1 MQVAQIHFGTGNGVF
16 SFLIIIRLKIST
28 RLSKGEMIQP
38 PDNDINALPEALA
51 IIFVRSKKSAAYKA
65 LKIIASLDK
74 KDILFISVPAKLY
87 RFSLFIIFNSCVLAY
102 L

>member
-1 MQVAQIHFGTGNGVF
+1 MKVVQIHFGTGNGVF
-16 SFLIIIRLKIST
+16 SFLIIIMLKIST

-38 PDNDINALPEALA
+38 PDNDIKALPEALA